1 MRKFL
6 FFWFDRILSASI
18 KIKPTKYTYMMNKA
32 PRQKALGLPEDY
44 PYNWFLGGVDTC
56 GGDSGGPLWT
66 NIKVGHFFLFFF
78 LLLLFLV
85 VLRNLLLL

>member
-1 MRKFL
+1 
-6 FFWFDRILSASI
+6 
-18 KIKPTKYTYMMNKA
+18 MNKA

-66 NIKVGHFFLFFF
+66 NIKVREKEKKIVYSDSQEFVSSLA
-78 LLLLFLV
+78 V
-85 VLRNLLLL
+85 